1 MLKKRNV
8 KNFEQIQNNDLLEF
22 YKDIFF
28 EQHNER
34 KEKMQKD
41 VLGTAKQKQRKN
53 EKQKILS
60 FFFVY
65 TKAKGL

>member
-53 EKQKILS
+53 KKKKILS

-65 TKAKGL
+65 TKEKGL